1 VLESGTSAPHR
12 GAGRG
17 FARLTRGL
25 ARITLMRSPRYT
37 ILIANRKTGAVRRL
51 TVARRVAFVVAM
63 ALWTVPILVGLGAK
77 WAGRGEVESLRLAN
91 DNLRIENESYR
102 TATGELATQISS
114 LQTAITQ
121 LGDQSNLDPAVR
133 AAIDKLPAVI
143 RSRAMGGALPSG
155 TPIASAPSDSPSRTF
170 GILHDLLDGLGA
182 KIDTVRKG
190 VETRQALAAATPS
203 IWPLVSGWLT
213 SSFGSRADP
222 ITGEPEAHSGLDIS
236 ADRGTPVHAT
246 ADGTVESAGYDGGY
260 GNCILIDHGFGI
272 GTRYGH
278 LSGYAIS
285 VGQTVKRG
293 QVIGYVGSTGHTTGP
308 HLHYE
313 ILLNGEPVNPLRLLA
328 R

>member
-1 VLESGTSAPHR
+1 
-12 GAGRG
+12 
-17 FARLTRGL
+17 
-25 ARITLMRSPRYT
+25 MRSPRYT

-51 TVARRVAFVVAM
+51 TVVRRLAVLAAM
-63 ALWTVPILVGLGAK
+63 ALWAVPVLVGLGAK
-77 WAGRGEVESLRLAN
+77 WAGRGEV
-91 DNLRIENESYR
+91 DNLRVANENLRVENESYR

-121 LGDQSNLDPAVR
+121 LGEQSNLDPAVK

-155 TPIASAPSDSPSRTF
+155 NPITNVASDSPNRTF

-182 KIDTVRKG
+182 KLDTVRKG
-190 VETRQALAAATPS
+190 VENRQALAAATPS
-203 IWPLVSGWLT
+203 VWPLVSGWLT

-222 ITGEPEAHSGLDIS
+222 ISGEPEVHAGLDIS

-246 ADGTVESAGYDGGY
+246 ADGVVQSAGYNGGY
-260 GNCILIDHGFGI
+260 GNSILIDHGFGI
-272 GTRYGH
+272 STRYGH

-285 VGQTVKRG
+285 VGQTVKKN
-293 QVIGYVGSTGHTTGP
+293 QVIGYVGSTGHANGP

-313 ILLNGEPVNPLRLLA
+313 ILMNGEPVNPLRLLA

>member
-1 VLESGTSAPHR
+1 
-12 GAGRG
+12 
-17 FARLTRGL
+17 
-25 ARITLMRSPRYT
+25 MRSPRYT

>member
-1 VLESGTSAPHR
+1 
-12 GAGRG
+12 
-17 FARLTRGL
+17 
-25 ARITLMRSPRYT
+25 MRSPRYT

-51 TVARRVAFVVAM
+51 TVVRRVAFGVAM

-77 WAGRGEVESLRLAN
+77 WSGRGELDSLRLQN
-91 DNLRIENESYR
+91 ETLRVENESYR
-102 TATGELATQISS
+102 TATGELATQIST

-121 LGDQSNLDPAVR
+121 LGDQSNLDPAVK
-133 AAIDKLPAVI
+133 AAIDRLPSVI
-143 RSRAMGGALPSG
+143 KSRAMGGAMPSG
-155 TPIASAPSDSPSRTF
+155 NPIDTVSSDSPGRTF

-182 KIDTVRKG
+182 KLDTVRKG

-222 ITGEPEAHSGLDIS
+222 ITGEPEQHAGLDIS

-246 ADGTVESAGYDGGY
+246 ADGTVESAGFNGGY
-260 GNCILIDHGFGI
+260 GNSILLDHGFGI
-272 GTRYGH
+272 STRYGH

-313 ILLNGEPVNPLRLLA
+313 ILMNGEPVNPLRLLA

>member
-1 VLESGTSAPHR
+1 
-12 GAGRG
+12 
-17 FARLTRGL
+17 
-25 ARITLMRSPRYT
+25 MRSPRYT

-51 TVARRVAFVVAM
+51 TVVRRVAFLVAM

-121 LGDQSNLDPAVR
+121 LGDQSNLDPSVK

-155 TPIASAPSDSPSRTF
+155 SPIASASSDSSDSPSRTF

-190 VETRQALAAATPS
+190 VETREALAAATPS
-203 IWPLVSGWLT
+203 IWPLVSGWIA
-213 SSFGSRADP
+213 SGFGNRPDP
-222 ITGEPEAHSGLDIS
+222 VTGEPEVHTGLDIS

-246 ADGTVESAGYDGGY
+246 ADGTVESAGYNGGY
-260 GNCILIDHGFGI
+260 GNCILLDHGFGI
-272 GTRYGH
+272 ATRYGH

-293 QVIGYVGSTGHTTGP
+293 QVIGYVGSTGHTTGA

-313 ILLNGEPVNPLRLLA
+313 ILLNGEPVDPLRLLA

>member
-1 VLESGTSAPHR
+1 
-12 GAGRG
+12 
-17 FARLTRGL
+17 
-25 ARITLMRSPRYT
+25 MRSPRYT

-51 TVARRVAFVVAM
+51 TVVRRVAFVVAM

-91 DNLRIENESYR
+91 DNLRIENDSYR

-114 LQTAITQ
+114 LQTAITE
-121 LGDQSNLDPAVR
+121 LGDQSNLDPAVK

-155 TPIASAPSDSPSRTF
+155 TPIASAALDSRDSPSRTF
-170 GILHDLLDGLGA
+170 DILHDLLDGLGA

-203 IWPLVSGWLT
+203 IWPLVSVWLT
-213 SSFGSRADP
+213 SGFGARPDP
-222 ITGEPEAHSGLDIS
+222 VTGEPELHTGLDIA
-236 ADRGTPVHAT
+236 ADRGMPVHAT

-285 VGQTVKRG
+285 VGQAVKRG

>member
-1 VLESGTSAPHR
+1 
-12 GAGRG
+12 
-17 FARLTRGL
+17 
-25 ARITLMRSPRYT
+25 M
-37 ILIANRKTGAVRRL
+37 TG
-51 TVARRVAFVVAM
+51 
-63 ALWTVPILVGLGAK
+63 
-77 WAGRGEVESLRLAN
+77 
-91 DNLRIENESYR
+91 D
-102 TATGELATQISS
+102 LATQISS

-133 AAIDKLPAVI
+133 AAINKLPAVI
-143 RSRAMGGALPSG
+143 RSRAMGGAMPSDA
-155 TPIASAPSDSPSRTF
+155 PIASAPSDSPSRTF

-182 KIDTVRKG
+182 KLDTVRKG
-190 VETRQALAAATPS
+190 VETTQALAAATPS
-203 IWPLVSGWLT
+203 IWPLVAGWPSSG
-213 SSFGSRADP
+213 FGPRADP
-222 ITGEPEAHSGLDIS
+222 VTGEPELHTGLDIS

-313 ILLNGEPVNPLRLLA
+313 ILLNGGSP
-328 R
+328 

>member
-1 VLESGTSAPHR
+1 MP
-12 GAGRG
+12 
-17 FARLTRGL
+17 
-25 ARITLMRSPRYT
+25 SPRYT

-51 TVARRVAFVVAM
+51 TVGRQLAVTLAM
-63 ALWTVPILVGLGAK
+63 ALWTVPILIGLGAR
-77 WAGRGEVESLRLAN
+77 WAGRGEVDTLRMAN
-91 DNLRIENESYR
+91 ENLRIENESFR
-102 TATGELATQISS
+102 TATGDLATQISS

-121 LGDQSNLDPAVR
+121 LGDQSNLDPAVK

-155 TPIASAPSDSPSRTF
+155 SPIASVSADSANRTF

-182 KIDTVRKG
+182 QLDTVRKG

-203 IWPLVSGWLT
+203 IWPLVSGWLA
-213 SSFGSRADP
+213 SGFGERPDP
-222 ITGEPEAHSGLDIS
+222 VTGESEMHAGLDIS

-246 ADGTVESAGYDGGY
+246 ADGTVESAGYNGGY
-260 GNCILIDHGFGI
+260 GNSILIDHGFGI
-272 GTRYGH
+272 STRYGH

-313 ILLNGEPVNPLRLLA
+313 ILLNGEPINPLRLLA